1 MGLAAGALAW
11 SLIEAA
17 AYQVRRVDV
26 PVLPAGVA
34 PLRVLHL
41 SDLHLAPWQRRK
53 REWLRGL
60 AALEPDMTVV
70 TGDFMGDMGAVPV
83 VLDALDGLLHRPGA
97 FVLGTNDYFAPKP
110 RNPLRYLTGP
120 SSDDRLNGVQR
131 LPTGDLVS
139 GLTERGW
146 VYLDNSR
153 DHVSVGGVVIDLVG
167 VDDPHHGFD
176 QMPEPADRI
185 DRAALRLGIAHA
197 PYRRVLDAMT
207 ADGAELIVSGHTHG
221 GQVCVPGW
229 GALVTNCDLPQ
240 RYAKGLFA
248 WSPPVPPDGDAL
260 AEPTRSWVHVSA
272 GVGTSPFTP
281 IRVACPPEVTLLRL
295 TAR

>member
-1 MGLAAGALAW
+1 MLAW
-11 SLIEAA
+11 SLAEAA

-26 PVLPAGVA
+26 AVLPPGEL

-53 REWLRGL
+53 RAWLRGL
-60 AALEPDMTVV
+60 AALEPDLTVV
-70 TGDFMGDMGAVPV
+70 TGDFMGHMAAVPV
-83 VLDALDGLLHRPGA
+83 VLDALGGLLDSPGV
-97 FVLGTNDYFAPKP
+97 FVLGSNDYFAPRM
-110 RNPLRYLTGP
+110 RNPLRYLAGP
-120 SSDDRLNGVQR
+120 STPTGEEEVQL
-131 LPTGDLVS
+131 LPTGDLVA

-153 DHVSVGGVVIDLVG
+153 DQVSAGGVVIDLVG

-176 QMPEPADRI
+176 QMPGRAERVAG
-185 DRAALRLGIAHA
+185 AALRLGVAHA
-197 PYRRVLDAMT
+197 PYQRVLDAMT
-207 ADGAELIVSGHTHG
+207 SDGAELIVSGHTHG

-229 GALVTNCDLPQ
+229 GALVTNCDLDP

-248 WSPPVPPDGDAL
+248 WSAPVAGVEQ
-260 AEPTRSWVHVSA
+260 AEPLRSWVNVSA

-281 IRVACPPEVTLLRL
+281 VRLACPPEVTLLRL
-295 TAR
+295 IPKSAAVMS